1 MSLDLSNYSQMQQ
14 YYIQKKLPEFSSIPQ
29 HPKQIKNHQ
38 YYNDNTNIWNNRA
51 QTANKNYAFY
61 HQQIDQGKPII
72 QKMKDKEVVDR
83 LIQEE
88 CRKDFIIT
96 QKQIDRQRLQSRKQE
111 RLALQLESM
120 QDIVNKDGK
129 EINSF
134 LELTTHPSNINS
146 MSINN
151 MVYVKSSAQQNQ
163 NPLLGRAPYQW
174 NKLNQ
179 TSEKYIKQAI
189 NPKIIQKDEEA
200 VHSIA
205 NRIQQD
211 NEVDILKQ
219 QSFSKIH
226 LQTRQMFLQ
235 QHQKNVDFEKKCGLI
250 PQEKP
255 IVIIQSKINKQ
266 TLAPLAKK
274 LVSSMSAKQLVV
286 RSPNLN
292 EGYNQEYQI
301 EKVNQQQAFSSEQDL
316 IKENQNQRQNI
327 ATPETLREDAQNSAR
342 KNVYVQQKSPNKS
355 QPIQIMLNQNTNDIH
370 KNLQYS
376 TLPYQEETENRQND
390 SIIIQYNDKNNQ
402 QTKQQVDQINFGD
415 EKEQIALKNRRKSS
429 MAKESDQSEIHSI
442 LKMNVQNMAV
452 NAKSQRAGSFY
463 QEQKQ
468 LNNNKNV
475 GNQIDQFA
483 TDREFLTSAES
494 HNKKQVNFQ
503 ANVNQVVQIDNQRET
518 HNNVVFAQK
527 NLDDIQQPAN
537 NYKTRR
543 IDELAQPKVEFAP
556 KEFLDRSEYKGLL
569 TTELNNVNV
578 NSDTEFARMM
588 MLNSQIVNS
597 HINNSQRPSTR
608 QSKISRITQTNTNT
622 FSFVRPSTT
631 ASGTRSIIY
640 KNPQNISTSNLQA
653 NDFYFASSSVPYNS
667 CVNST
672 SNKIHSTKDI
682 HKMNAESTLLIDQ
695 KNELLSEINNFE
707 KKYQF
712 VKENRVGFSKSNL
725 MKFQQKET
733 FMSAKSALGQK

>member
-1 MSLDLSNYSQMQQ
+1 MSLDLSNYSQMQL

-72 QKMKDKEVVDR
+72 QKMKDKEIVDR
-83 LIQEE
+83 LVQEE
-88 CRKDFIIT
+88 YRKDFIIS

-111 RLALQLESM
+111 RLAVQLESM
-120 QDIVNKDGK
+120 QDIVNKDGR

-134 LELTTHPSNINS
+134 IELTSHPSSINS

-151 MVYVKSSAQQNQ
+151 MVYIKSSAQQNQ

-205 NRIQQD
+205 SRIQQD

-226 LQTRQMFLQ
+226 LQTRQTFLQ

-274 LVSSMSAKQLVV
+274 LVSSVSAKQLVV

-292 EGYNQEYQI
+292 EGYNQEQ
-301 EKVNQQQAFSSEQDL
+301 KVNQQQAFSSEQDL
-316 IKENQNQRQNI
+316 SKENQKQNI
-327 ATPETLREDAQNSAR
+327 ATPETIREDALNSAR
-342 KNVYVQQKSPNKS
+342 KNVQIQQKSPSKP

-376 TLPYQEETENRQND
+376 TLPYQQETENRQND
-390 SIIIQYNDKNNQ
+390 SIIIQYNNKNNQ

-415 EKEQIALKNRRKSS
+415 EREQIALKNRRKSS
-429 MAKESDQSEIHSI
+429 MAAKDSDSSEIHSI

-463 QEQKQ
+463 QEQKH

-475 GNQIDQFA
+475 ANQIDQFS

-503 ANVNQVVQIDNQRET
+503 ANVNQVVYKDNQKET
-518 HNNVVFAQK
+518 HNIVFAQK
-527 NLDDIQQPAN
+527 NLDDIQQPVN
-537 NYKTRR
+537 SYKTRR
-543 IDELAQPKVEFAP
+543 IDELAQPKGEFVP

-653 NDFYFASSSVPYNS
+653 NDFYLASSSVPYNS

-682 HKMNAESTLLIDQ
+682 HKMNAESTHLIDQ